1 MQQILNHVKRLGEE
15 VALERLEGPVG
26 NETHDS
32 DGQNEKPKNGSVHG
46 HPEVKVALIDASNK
60 RTRAHATELEKGDG
74 KEWDGRTTMSEKNER
89 LT

>member
-60 RTRAHATELEKGDG
+60 RTRAHATELG
-74 KEWDGRTTMSEKNER
+74 KVTARNGADVPQCLRKTKD
-89 LT
+89 